1 MSAQAPA
8 GGGQGLDVEH
18 RAGVAWLT
26 LNRPDSLNSLDAGL
40 KQALIAALEAAAGDH
55 GVRAVALTG
64 AGRAFCVGQDL
75 RELQSA
81 YDAGES
87 PDFPALLER
96 HYAPAI
102 RLLAG
107 MAKPTV
113 AVVNGV
119 AAGAGMS
126 LALACD
132 LRLAGAA
139 TRFRLAFSGI
149 GLVPDAGASWHLPKL
164 VGLSKA
170 MEVALLGDWVSADE
184 ALRIGLVNRVYP
196 DQELAARA
204 EEVLVALAAGPT
216 LALAGTKALLR
227 SNLQADLDRAM
238 GAEAR
243 GQAAAGRTKDHLE
256 GVRAF
261 LDKRPPEFTGA

>member
-1 MSAQAPA
+1 MSKRGVA
-8 GGGQGLDVEH
+8 GGGPELAVEH

-26 LNRPDSLNSLDAGL
+26 LNRPDSLNSLDVGV
-40 KQALIAALEAAAGDH
+40 KEALITALETAAGDH
-55 GVRAVALTG
+55 AVRAVALTG
-64 AGRAFCVGQDL
+64 AGRGFCVGQDL
-75 RELQSA
+75 RELRDA

-96 HYAPAI
+96 HYAPVI

-132 LRLAGAA
+132 LRLAASTA
-139 TRFRLAFSGI
+139 RFRLAFSGI
-149 GLVPDAGASWHLPKL
+149 ALVPDAGATWHLPKL

-170 MEVALLGDWVSADE
+170 MEIALLGDWVDADE
-184 ALRIGLVNRVYP
+184 ALRIGLVNRVYRIE
-196 DQELAARA
+196 ELAARV
-204 EEVLVALAAGPT
+204 EEVLAALAAGPT

-227 SNLQADLDRAM
+227 SNLDVDLDQALA
-238 GAEAR
+238 AEAQ
-243 GQAAAGRTKDHLE
+243 GQAAAGCTKDHLE

-261 LDKRPPEFTGA
+261 LDKRPPEFLGA

>member
-1 MSAQAPA
+1 MSAQPA
-8 GGGQGLDVEH
+8 GGGPGLEVEH
-18 RAGVAWLT
+18 RSGVAWVT
-26 LNRPDSLNSLDAGL
+26 LNRPGSLNALDAGL
-40 KQALIAALEAAAGDH
+40 KEALIAALEAAAGDPS
-55 GVRAVALTG
+55 VRAVALTG
-64 AGRAFCVGQDL
+64 AGRGFCVGQDL
-75 RELQSA
+75 RELQGA
-81 YDAGES
+81 CDGGES
-87 PDFPALLER
+87 PDFPALLEQ
-96 HYAPAI
+96 HYAPTI

-132 LRLAGAA
+132 LRLAGAS

-149 GLVPDAGASWHLPKL
+149 ALVPDAGATWHLPKL

-170 MEVALLGDWVSADE
+170 MEIALLGDWVSADE

-196 DQELAARA
+196 DEDLAARA
-204 EEVLVALAAGPT
+204 EEALVALAAGPT
-216 LALAGTKALLR
+216 LALAGAKALLR
-227 SNLQADLDRAM
+227 SSLQADLDQALA
-238 GAEAR
+238 AEAL

-261 LDKRPPEFTGA
+261 LDKRPPEFRGG

>member
-1 MSAQAPA
+1 MSAQAAA
-8 GGGQGLDVEH
+8 GGPGLDVEH
-18 RAGVAWLT
+18 RSGVAWLT
-26 LNRPDSLNSLDAGL
+26 MNRPDSLNSLDVGL
-40 KQALIAALEAAAGDH
+40 KEALLAALQAAADDH
-55 GVRAVALTG
+55 AVRAVALTG
-64 AGRAFCVGQDL
+64 AGRGFCVGQDL
-75 RELQSA
+75 RELRDAYSA
-81 YDAGES
+81 GDS
-87 PDFPALLER
+87 PDFPVLLER
-96 HYAPAI
+96 HYAPVI

-132 LRLAGAA
+132 LRLAASTA
-139 TRFRLAFSGI
+139 RFRLAFSGI
-149 GLVPDAGASWHLPKL
+149 GLVPDAGATWHLPKL

-170 MEVALLGDWVSADE
+170 MEIALLGDWVDTDE

-196 DQELAARA
+196 GEELAARA
-204 EEVLVALAAGPT
+204 EEVLVTLATGAT
-216 LALAGTKALLR
+216 LALAGTKELLR
-227 SNLQADLDRAM
+227 ANVDRDLDGALA
-238 GAEAR
+238 AEAQ

-261 LDKRPPEFTGA
+261 LEKRPPEFLGA

>member
-1 MSAQAPA
+1 MSAPDPA
-8 GGGQGLDVEH
+8 GGAGLDVEH
-18 RAGVAWLT
+18 RSGVAWLT
-26 LNRPDSLNSLDAGL
+26 MNRPDSLNSLDAGL
-40 KQALIAALEAAAGDH
+40 KEALIRALDAAAGDQT
-55 GVRAVALTG
+55 VRAVALTG
-64 AGRAFCVGQDL
+64 AGRGFCVGQDL
-75 RELQSA
+75 RELRDA
-81 YDAGES
+81 YSAGES

-96 HYAPAI
+96 HYAPVI

-132 LRLAGAA
+132 LRLAGSA

-149 GLVPDAGASWHLPKL
+149 ALVPDAGATWHLPKL

-170 MEVALLGDWVSADE
+170 MEIALLGDWLSADE

-196 DQELAARA
+196 REELAARA
-204 EEVLVALAAGPT
+204 EEVLTTLAAGPT
-216 LALAGTKALLR
+216 LALAGTKTLLR
-227 SNLQADLDRAM
+227 ANLHVDLDDALA
-238 GAEAR
+238 AEAQA
-243 GQAAAGRTKDHLE
+243 QAAAGRTKDHLE

-261 LDKRPPEFTGA
+261 LEKRPPEFIGA